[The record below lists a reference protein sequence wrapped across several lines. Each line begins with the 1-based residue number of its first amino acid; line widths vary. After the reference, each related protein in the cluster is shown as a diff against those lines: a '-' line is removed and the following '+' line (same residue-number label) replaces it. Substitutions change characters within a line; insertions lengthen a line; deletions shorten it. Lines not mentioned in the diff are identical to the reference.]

1 MFHLLAQSTDAAGD
15 AAAAAIVGGMF
26 MVYFIVGIVAYV
38 ITALALMTIAKKLG
52 KTEKSWWAWIPIL
65 NLLLLAELAGHE
77 AWMGLI
83 CLVPVVG
90 GFFALPLL
98 QSVRGKE
105 QTRLDGTP
113 DAHSLCRLLR
123 SALRRLRRLT
133 QTRSRKEKEAMAV
146 CHSLFR
152 DCLALSRLSWCLA
165 WESVPPA
172 ADPFPAS
179 PASAKSSS
187 PSSGPK

>member
-38 ITALALMTIAKKLG
+38 VSALALMTIAKKLG

-90 GFFALPLL
+90 GFFGLYLFYKVCEARNKPGWMALLMLIPCVGFFVPLY
-98 QSVRGKE
+98 V
-105 QTRLDGTP
+105 
-113 DAHSLCRLLR
+113 AY
-123 SALRRLRRLT
+123 
-133 QTRSRKEKEAMAV
+133 
-146 CHSLFR
+146 
-152 DCLALSRLSWCLA
+152 
-165 WESVPPA
+165 
-172 ADPFPAS
+172 AD
-179 PASAKSSS
+179 
-187 PSSGPK
+187 